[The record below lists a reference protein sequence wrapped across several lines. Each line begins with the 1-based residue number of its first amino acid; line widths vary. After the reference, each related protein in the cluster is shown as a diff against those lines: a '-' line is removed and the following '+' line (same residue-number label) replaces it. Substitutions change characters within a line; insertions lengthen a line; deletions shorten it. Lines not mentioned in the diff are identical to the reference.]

1 MNDLI
6 SLIQE
11 NASWVL
17 IAFAGEEFIA
27 LNAHMIQK
35 ANTTIQSQ
43 QKEIDDLKKQ
53 VQDLQ
58 ELVLSA

>member
-27 LNAHMIQK
+27 LNTHMIQK